1 MSHEHEPPPGLELLL
16 GRLDELA
23 VVVGP
28 AAAPRLGAVREG
40 LARALALRA
49 RGDVPAAMQAIAA
62 AMQEL
67 ATIAA
72 ALDPAEAALMQA
84 IAAQFGAAARR
95 GETGE
100 MERTSEVMRERSG
113 ARKAEPT
120 GAGPVEPAGS
130 HPIPRK

>member
-1 MSHEHEPPPGLELLL
+1 ERTLLLRVRGVVADHHEEWHGRASTMSHAHEPPPALETLLA
-16 GRLDELA
+16 RLDELA

-67 ATIAA
+67 AALA
-72 ALDPAEAALMQA
+72 SALDPAEAAVMRA
-84 IAAQFGAAARR
+84 VAAQFGAAAQR
-95 GETGE
+95 GATDE
-100 MERTSEVMRERSG
+100 MERT
-113 ARKAEPT
+113 
-120 GAGPVEPAGS
+120 
-130 HPIPRK
+130 

>member
-1 MSHEHEPPPGLELLL
+1 MTHDDEPPLALETLLA
-16 GRLDELA
+16 RLDELA

-72 ALDPAEAALMQA
+72 ALDPAEASLMQA
-84 IAAQFGAAARR
+84 IAGQFGAAARR
-95 GETGE
+95 GETDE
-100 MERTSEVMRERSG
+100 MARTSEIMRERSG
-113 ARKAEPT
+113 ARK
-120 GAGPVEPAGS
+120 VE
-130 HPIPRK
+130 RE